1 MPDGRKYG
9 PVIAK
14 NQNFILLSYFVHLS
28 FEPPFKVWEY
38 VKELWAA
45 CVPGRLWL
53 VAIHVD
59 DHVVVACVSHVRHRR
74 CQHWRRLAQH

>member
-14 NQNFILLSYFVHLS
+14 NQNYQNFILLSCFVQLS

-38 VKELWAA
+38 VKELGAA
-45 CVPGRLWL
+45 CVPLL
-53 VAIHVD
+53 KFPTDSPDTFSFPATIPFFPAIAH
-59 DHVVVACVSHVRHRR
+59 
-74 CQHWRRLAQH
+74 

>member
-14 NQNFILLSYFVHLS
+14 NQNCQNFILLSCFVQLS

-45 CVPGRLWL
+45 CVPPERCHAERLNGNYATMTPASL
-53 VAIHVD
+53 LSKSP
-59 DHVVVACVSHVRHRR
+59 DHLR
-74 CQHWRRLAQH
+74 